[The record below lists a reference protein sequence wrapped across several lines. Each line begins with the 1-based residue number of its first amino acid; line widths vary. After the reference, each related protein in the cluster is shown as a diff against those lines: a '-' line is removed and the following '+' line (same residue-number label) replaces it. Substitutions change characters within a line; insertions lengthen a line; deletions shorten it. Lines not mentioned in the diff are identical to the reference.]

1 MSGNVVPLKERVC
14 TGLHCTNLHFNWR
27 SRKGLS
33 LKTTELDSGVL
44 GRIFFFFKVIENT

>member
-14 TGLHCTNLHFNWR
+14 ILAFTVPISISTGEAG
-27 SRKGLS
+27 KGLS

-44 GRIFFFFKVIENT
+44 GRIFFLR